1 MNTNE
6 GGEKE
11 VKEVKITISEPFA
24 AEYVDKNILLV
35 TPVKWESAV
44 WESLIP
50 STLFVYSGAS
60 ED

>member
-1 MNTNE
+1 MNTKE

-24 AEYVDKNILLV
+24 AGYIDKNILLV

-44 WESLIP
+44 LESLIP
-50 STLFVYSGAS
+50 STLFVRSGTS